1 MAREKAAVSEIGSLA
16 QRISVSVGPD
26 HSLVEAARRMNA
38 SKVGSAIVFKQ
49 DGQPGIITERDLL
62 RAVAD
67 GADLEKTSVADYM
80 TQDAISAS
88 GNWDVEQAARR
99 MLGGGFRHL
108 VVLDERGEPV
118 GMLSIRDLVAS
129 LLEER

>member
-1 MAREKAAVSEIGSLA
+1 MAREKAAVSEIGPLA
-16 QRISVSVGPD
+16 RRIDVSVGPD
-26 HSLVEAARRMNA
+26 HSLAEAARRMNA

-62 RAVAD
+62 RAIAA
-67 GADLEKTSVADYM
+67 GADLENTAVADYM
-80 TQDAISAS
+80 TPDVISAS
-88 GNWDVEQAARR
+88 GKWDVEQAARR

-108 VVLDERGEPV
+108 VVLDDKGEPA